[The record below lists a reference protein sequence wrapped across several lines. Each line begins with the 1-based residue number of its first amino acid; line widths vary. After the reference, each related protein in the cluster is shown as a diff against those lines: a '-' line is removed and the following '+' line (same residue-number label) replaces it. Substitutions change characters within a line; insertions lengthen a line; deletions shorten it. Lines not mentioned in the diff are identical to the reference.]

1 MPAALRNIIAI
12 FLISASAS
20 ALAVRPMDRLIQFK
34 DPYHCIVGKDLETL
48 LGGVIRWEKT
58 VNGYT
63 GKLASPAVPAAF
75 RNQVGKPQLSVTG
88 SEYRATLP
96 IQGTWRGLPLHSL
109 IVIQWVQSESGFY
122 LVFDATREQ
131 VFEAANK
138 EGFRIPQSGREYR
151 DGDPIGVN
159 VGVSEYEGRGALYCI
174 DG

>member
-1 MPAALRNIIAI
+1 MPFPLRNLIAI
-12 FLISASAS
+12 FLISAFPSAS
-20 ALAVRPMDRLIQFK
+20 VARPMDSLIHFK
-34 DPYHCIVGKDLETL
+34 DPYHCIVGEDFEAL

-58 VNGYT
+58 VDGYA
-63 GKLASPAVPAAF
+63 GKSASPKVPAAF

-96 IQGTWRGLPLHSL
+96 IQGTWRGLPLLSL
-109 IVIQWVQSESGFY
+109 IVIQWVESESGFY

-131 VFEAANK
+131 VLEVANK
-138 EGFRIPQSGREYR
+138 EGFRIPQSGSEYR

-159 VGVSEYEGRGALYCI
+159 VGISNYDGRGALYCI